1 VNPGD
6 TIAWEDGIIRRAGI
20 VDSVGVDGW
29 WAWGGSGDRHWVAA
43 WCICAPD
50 QLDQYCADLARERA
64 KAQERIAAMPA
75 PVVPAPAPRR
85 VHVEVE
91 TWVHVPGTRWWL
103 GRSGSGVYL
112 HDDGDS
118 MRDVTRS
125 PDPQTGLDG
134 VRRWSGAG
142 LMRARAVRELDHDAR
157 REVWGGRP
165 DVAMQIVEV
174 VL

>member
-1 VNPGD
+1 MRPGD
-6 TIAWEDGIIRRAGI
+6 TIAWVDDLKKLAGI
-20 VDSVGVDGW
+20 VDRAAPDGW
-29 WAWGGSGDRHWVAA
+29 HVYTGALEPRWVPAA
-43 WCICAPD
+43 SIRAPD
-50 QLDQYCADLARERA
+50 GLDESVALVLRHRLCARD
-64 KAQERIAAMPA
+64 AAPA
-75 PVVPAPAPRR
+75 PVREAPALAPRR

-142 LMRARAVRELDHDAR
+142 LMHARAVRVLDHDAR
-157 REVWGGRP
+157 REVWGGSP
-165 DVAMQIVEV
+165 DVARQIVEV
-174 VL
+174 IL

>member
-1 VNPGD
+1 MNPGD
-6 TIAWEDGIIRRAGI
+6 TIAW
-20 VDSVGVDGW
+20 VDGMKKL
-29 WAWGGSGDRHWVAA
+29 AGVVDRP
-43 WCICAPD
+43 APD
-50 QLDQYCADLARERA
+50 GWHVYTGALEPRWVPAASIRAPDGLDEAVALVLRHRLRARD
-64 KAQERIAAMPA
+64 AAPA
-75 PVVPAPAPRR
+75 PVREAPAPAPRR

-134 VRRWSGAG
+134 VRRWRGAG
-142 LMRARAVRELDHDAR
+142 LMHARAVRELEWEAR